1 MLVIGLTGGIGSGK
15 SEVSRRFAALGVPI
29 IDTDVIARE
38 LVVSGS
44 SALEEIVATFG
55 QETLNA
61 DGSLN
66 RRRLR
71 DMVFADDARRLR
83 LEDILHP
90 RICARV
96 AEITAG
102 LSAPYAIV
110 VIPLMLETRYP
121 IPVDRVLVVDTP
133 EALQVRRVMAR
144 DRVSDGDARAILAH
158 QAPRGRRLEIAD
170 DIIVNTGDLDALDP
184 QVEDLHRRYL
194 AASAPE

>member
-15 SEVSRRFAALGVPI
+15 SEVSRRFAALGVPV

-38 LVVSGS
+38 LVEPGCP
-44 SALEEIVATFG
+44 ALDEIVSAFG
-55 QETLNA
+55 RETLNA

-71 DMVFADDARRLR
+71 DAVFADDARRLR

-90 RICARV
+90 RIRERV

-102 LSAPYAIV
+102 LSASYAIV

-133 EALQVRRVMAR
+133 DALQIGRVMAR
-144 DRVSDGDARAILAH
+144 DRASEEDARAVLAH
-158 QAPRGRRLEIAD
+158 QAPRARRLAIAD
-170 DIIVNTGDLDALDP
+170 DIIVNSGDLDALDP
-184 QVEDLHRRYL
+184 QVEGLHRRYL
-194 AASAPE
+194 AASEPG